1 MIMTQD
7 KARKTA
13 TRRRMAETGEPYC
26 EARRAAGAE
35 AEADPGGD
43 GLGGAT
49 PPTPREEDWY
59 ARMAEEAGLSV
70 AEVRAQEIAAQAR
83 VQAAEA
89 SERAEQAQDLAE
101 RARERCE
108 QAEEAA
114 LMAHEAA
121 DLAVEA
127 AAMTRGWADPDEQE
141 QAQRRAEQARAAAH
155 EAQQRADLAARAAD
169 RAEEVAG
176 EAEEAAEEAEGFAG
190 EAEERAGEFGDGPH
204 EHVRWARRGHW
215 TGGRRDSQG
224 WGHPEPPEPPE
235 PPDTPE
241 PPEPPR
247 HPGHPGARHPGA
259 PRAGHPGHPGAGPD
273 PGDWLA
279 DQVGLALRRFGR
291 LQERAE
297 EMVSRAERMFGA
309 SHQESHPDQAE
320 PGSPGSG

>member
-13 TRRRMAETGEPYC
+13 TRQRMAATGEPYC
-26 EARRAAGAE
+26 EARRAAE

-49 PPTPREEDWY
+49 ATPPTLREEDWY
-59 ARMAEEAGLSV
+59 ARMAEESGLSV

-114 LMAHEAA
+114 MMAHEAA
-121 DLAVEA
+121 DLAGEA

-176 EAEEAAEEAEGFAG
+176 EAEEAAESQRWMLVVMVTFTC
-190 EAEERAGEFGDGPH
+190 FGL
-204 EHVRWARRGHW
+204 
-215 TGGRRDSQG
+215 
-224 WGHPEPPEPPE
+224 
-235 PPDTPE
+235 
-241 PPEPPR
+241 
-247 HPGHPGARHPGA
+247 
-259 PRAGHPGHPGAGPD
+259 
-273 PGDWLA
+273 WLLSA
-279 DQVGLALRRFGR
+279 VNT
-291 LQERAE
+291 
-297 EMVSRAERMFGA
+297 
-309 SHQESHPDQAE
+309 
-320 PGSPGSG
+320 